1 MQDRL
6 LNLAKNFDSNLN
18 IFCLEQMH
26 STLRMVT
33 RRRPTL
39 ESSKEGRYENVLFL
53 QEGKGRLGEGG
64 LRKCGYFKTSRPDKP
79 LITIVTVVFNGE
91 HFLEKT
97 IQSVINQTYDN
108 VEYIIIDGG
117 STDGTLDVIKS
128 YEYAIDYWVSENDEG
143 IYDAMNKGIALTT
156 GQCINFMNAG
166 DWLFKNE
173 TLQNIFSSLEGAE
186 ITYGNLEVRY
196 ASGRKRHLQA
206 GKVKDMWKGPQFCHQ
221 AVFVN
226 AQYQK
231 ANKFNLGTKIS
242 ADFEF
247 FYSSWR
253 SGANFKHIPVTICS
267 FQAGGLSDVVRVD
280 VILSF
285 WLIVEKGFWVN
296 THYLSKI
303 ISEVFKSIIKKTLEF
318 IS

>member
-1 MQDRL
+1 MQARL
-6 LNLAKNFDSNLN
+6 LNLAENFDSNLN
-18 IFCLEQMH
+18 IFCLEQKY

-39 ESSKEGRYENVLFL
+39 ESCKDGRYENVLFL

-64 LRKCGYFKTSRPDKP
+64 LRKRGYFKTSRPDKP
-79 LITIVTVVFNGE
+79 LITIVTIVFNGE
-91 HFLEKT
+91 QFLEKT

-128 YEYAIDYWVSENDEG
+128 YEHAIDYWVSENDEG
-143 IYDAMNKGIALTT
+143 IYDALNKGIALTT
-156 GQCINFMNAG
+156 GQYINFMNAG

-173 TLQNIFSSLEGAE
+173 TLRSIFSSLEGAE
-186 ITYGNLEVRY
+186 VTYGNLEVRY
-196 ASGRKRHLQA
+196 ASGRKRHVEA
-206 GKVKDMWKGPQFCHQ
+206 GKVRDMWKGSQFCHQ

-226 AQYQK
+226 TQYQK
-231 ANKFNLGTKIS
+231 ANKFNLGTKIV

-253 SGANFKHIPVTICS
+253 SGANFKHISLTVCS
-267 FQAGGLSDVVRVD
+267 FQAGGVSDLVRVD

-296 THYLSKI
+296 AYYLSKI
-303 ISEVFKSIIKKTLEF
+303 ISEIFKSIIKKLKVF
-318 IS
+318 